1 MTTEVPAASRVLEAA
16 DLPLCLILDALALRP
31 LALAAST
38 CKLWL
43 ETGQER
49 LSLARPDKRRAYTA
63 QRSFVAH
70 GGGGARFGTQA
81 CTKGSRLLVCSP
93 VGIER
98 ALTVQRVVGGA
109 PDEWRCLL
117 EGPKRILCMAA
128 DAEWVVCGGTFGE
141 LLVWRLPPVG
151 AADGATASALPR
163 VGGCVRGVYQAL
175 QYGTGLRGGLYQP
188 HEGAGAHRVHND
200 VSCVAV
206 RDGTIVSSSSSELVT
221 WSLPSAELQAAE
233 LQAAER
239 QGIAG
244 PDDGFDDVR
253 WRRAACAQA
262 HSTLCLHL
270 TEGRE
275 GEYPEGGEVLCGA
288 HGELSVRA
296 AGALTLNPT
305 PADPKPN

>member
-1 MTTEVPAASRVLEAA
+1 MTEVPAASRVLEVA

-43 ETGQER
+43 ETGRER
-49 LSLARPDKRRAYTA
+49 LSLARPDERRAYTA

-70 GGGGARFGTQA
+70 GGGGARFGAQ
-81 CTKGSRLLVCSP
+81 GSGLLVCSP
-93 VGIER
+93 VGTER
-98 ALTVQRVVGGA
+98 ALTVQSVVGGA

-141 LLVWRLPPVG
+141 LLVWRLPPAG

-175 QYGTGLRGGLYQP
+175 VQP
-188 HEGAGAHRVHND
+188 AAAYHND

-239 QGIAG
+239 KGSAG
-244 PDDGFDDVR
+244 PVDGLDDVR

-262 HSTLCLHL
+262 HST
-270 TEGRE
+270 
-275 GEYPEGGEVLCGA
+275 
-288 HGELSVRA
+288 
-296 AGALTLNPT
+296 
-305 PADPKPN
+305 

>member
-1 MTTEVPAASRVLEAA
+1 MEHPAASRVLEAA

-31 LALAAST
+31 FALAAST

-43 ETGQER
+43 ETGRER
-49 LSLARPDKRRAYTA
+49 LSFARPDERRAYTA

-70 GGGGARFGTQA
+70 GGASRFGTL
-81 CTKGSRLLVCSP
+81 GSGLLVCSP
-93 VGIER
+93 AGKER
-98 ALTVQRVVGGA
+98 TLTVRSVVGGA

-128 DAEWVVCGGTFGE
+128 DTEWVVCGGTFGE
-141 LLVWRLPPVG
+141 LLVWRLPPAG
-151 AADGATASALPR
+151 AAAR
-163 VGGCVRGVYQAL
+163 GCVRGVYQAL
-175 QYGTGLRGGLYQP
+175 QYGMRGGLYQP
-188 HEGAGAHRVHND
+188 HEGAGAQRVHND

-206 RDGTIVSSSSSELVT
+206 RDGTIVSGSSSELVT

-239 QGIAG
+239 EGNAG

-275 GEYPEGGEVLCGA
+275 GGNPEGGELLCGA
-288 HGELSVRA
+288 HGDLSVRA
-296 AGALTLNPT
+296 AGALTI
-305 PADPKPN
+305 KPSPN

>member
-31 LALAAST
+31 LALGAST

-81 CTKGSRLLVCSP
+81 CTKGSRLLVFRAY
-93 VGIER
+93 ER

>member
-1 MTTEVPAASRVLEAA
+1 MTEVPAASRVLEAA

-31 LALAAST
+31 FALAAST

-43 ETGQER
+43 ETGRER
-49 LSLARPDKRRAYTA
+49 LSLARPDERRAYTA
-63 QRSFVAH
+63 QRSLVAH
-70 GGGGARFGTQA
+70 GGGGARFGTQ
-81 CTKGSRLLVCSP
+81 GSGLLVCSP
-93 VGIER
+93 VGKER
-98 ALTVQRVVGGA
+98 ALTVQSVVGGA

-141 LLVWRLPPVG
+141 LLVWRLPPAG

-175 QYGTGLRGGLYQP
+175 VQP
-188 HEGAGAHRVHND
+188 AAAYHND

-239 QGIAG
+239 QGSAG

-275 GEYPEGGEVLCGA
+275 GGYPEGGEVLCGA

-296 AGALTLNPT
+296 AGALTLCGGRPDTQPNPN
-305 PADPKPN
+305 PNPNPNP